1 MYFLKSF
8 FSSIGIFDS
17 ETYNL
22 YNEAGGYPAQCKPR
36 KGGHDSAQS
45 KGILTL
51 LIFREGGI
59 NVDMDAIVSLF
70 SNLAVPVA
78 CLIATFYLWNKER
91 EDHKQ
96 EQKELTE
103 AIANNTLVMQKL
115 VDKLDKDVS

>member
-1 MYFLKSF
+1 MV
-8 FSSIGIFDS
+8 
-17 ETYNL
+17 
-22 YNEAGGYPAQCKPR
+22 
-36 KGGHDSAQS
+36 
-45 KGILTL
+45 GILPGASLGRAGMTPHSHKGCSPCY
-51 LIFREGGI
+51 FWGRGI
-59 NVDMDAIVSLF
+59 TMDMEAIVSLF

-115 VDKLDKDVS
+115 VDKLDKDGD